1 MVQLDAYAP
10 ALRDAVIETLII
22 DRRAVRRP
30 ALRHGDADDERGVIG
45 RVKARFPD
53 LLFMAEAYWDMEW
66 TLQEQGFELC
76 YDKRLYD
83 RLAHDSA
90 D

>member
-1 MVQLDAYAP
+1 
-10 ALRDAVIETLII
+10 
-22 DRRAVRRP
+22 
-30 ALRHGDADDERGVIG
+30 
-45 RVKARFPD
+45 VKARFPD

-90 D
+90 SRCVGTCRLTASTKSD